1 MPRAEF
7 VHLHGHSEYS
17 LLDGG
22 CRIGDMAALAAD
34 LEMPALAV
42 TDHGNLFGAV
52 EHYQACREAG
62 IKPIIGCEV
71 YVAVGSRHDRKAA
84 KGLSHASHH
93 LVLLARNSSG
103 YHNLVKLV
111 SKAYL
116 EGFYYFPR
124 IDRELL
130 AGHCEGLICLSG
142 CVSGEIPHLL
152 QNEGLAAAEQSARW
166 FADHFGEDYYLEIQR
181 HGIEAE
187 AKVNEGLLELHRKLG
202 VPLVATN
209 DFHFLRADDHDAH
222 DALICIQ
229 TGKTVDD
236 DNRLCYVDG
245 LFMKSP
251 AQMQELFADLPEA
264 LEKTVEIAGKCDLEL
279 DFGKSLMPDFPIPEG
294 YESSGD
300 YLTRLAR
307 EGLEERY
314 GKPDPVL
321 EKRLDYELDLLIK
334 EGFAGYFL
342 IVWDIV
348 NFARDSRIS
357 VGPGRGSAS
366 GSLVSYCLK
375 ITDTDPIRFGLLF
388 ERFLNPERIE
398 PPDIDIDF
406 ADTGRDKVVRY
417 IVDKY
422 GERNVSQVITFGT
435 MGAKAVV
442 RDVGRVLGM
451 PFGEVDRIA
460 KLIPNE
466 LKITLDSAIER
477 VPELQQLA
485 EAPGEEG
492 RLIEYSRKLEGMAR
506 HASVHA
512 CAVII
517 APSELTD
524 YVPLYRAP
532 KDGTVTTQFDG
543 ETCMSVGLLKM
554 DILGLKE
561 LSLMD
566 EAERLIRLGEPGFD
580 LSAIP
585 RNDAATFDLFSRG
598 DTIGVFQFES
608 AGMREYLVQLKP
620 DKIEDVIAMNALYR
634 PGPMQR
640 IPDFIAR
647 KQGEQAVE
655 YDHPLLEPI
664 LEETYGVITYQEQVQ
679 RIAGDMAGFTLGQAD
694 GIRKAMG
701 KKLADVMEKYRHD
714 FLEGAQ
720 ANGVPPKVAGK
731 VWEDVEV
738 FSGYGFNKSHSAC
751 YSEVAYKNA
760 YLKAHYPREYMAA
773 SLTTDRNNTDRLTV
787 LLEECRNMELPVL
800 PPDVDESAPDFAPT
814 PEGIR
819 FGLSAIKNVGEGAAQ
834 AIFEARADGGRF
846 ADLFDLCQRLDL
858 KAVNRRVVE
867 SLIAAGA
874 VDRPS
879 THRAQL
885 LESLDLVL
893 RNAQIFNEQ
902 KLRGQRSLFD
912 DAGDMAARVD
922 KPSLPETAE
931 WSQSERLER
940 ERELLG
946 FYVSSHPLNEHARD
960 LRFFATPIGKLER
973 YADGASVR
981 IGGLITRVS
990 TSTDRRGQSI
1000 AFATIEDQGARTD
1013 VVFFSDAF
1021 ANFRSLI
1028 EQGQAVLAEGRVSR
1042 RNGNLGLQ
1050 AESLIPLAEA
1060 RQKLTKAVNFVLK
1073 LDEESSSD
1081 LLQRLRRLVEQH
1093 TGNCELLIHLRNGG
1107 GKDAVVRS
1115 RSLRVNPSDE
1125 LLKAVG
1131 TLIEPEKPW
1140 LTEAPNPAKGVAARA

>member
-1 MPRAEF
+1 MPLAEF

-22 CRIGDMAALAAD
+22 CRIGDMAALAAE

-52 EHYQACREAG
+52 EHYRACRETG

-84 KGLSHASHH
+84 KGLNHASHH

-130 AGHCEGLICLSG
+130 AEHCDGLICLSG

-166 FADHFGEDYYLEIQR
+166 FADHFGDDFYLEIQR

-187 AKVNEGLLELHRKLG
+187 AKVNKGLLELHQKLG

-236 DNRLCYVDG
+236 DNRLCYPGG

-264 LEKTVEIAGKCDLEL
+264 LEKTVEIADKCDLEL

-294 YESSGD
+294 YENSGD

-314 GKPDPVL
+314 GKPDPGL
-321 EKRLDYELDLLIK
+321 EKRLDYELALLIK

-417 IVDKY
+417 IVEKY
-422 GERNVSQVITFGT
+422 GEQNVSQVITFGT

-477 VPELQQLA
+477 VPELQQLG

-532 KDGTVTTQFDG
+532 RDGTVTTQFDG

-566 EAERLIRLGEPGFD
+566 EAERLIRLREPGFD

-585 RNDAATFDLFSRG
+585 WNDAATFDLFSRG

-800 PPDVDESAPDFAPT
+800 PPDVDESAADFTPT

-834 AIFEARADGGRF
+834 AIVEARADGGRF

-858 KAVNRRVVE
+858 KAVNRRVIE

-874 VDRPS
+874 VDRTQ
-879 THRAQL
+879 THRAQM
-885 LESLDLVL
+885 LEGLDLVL
-893 RNAQIFNEQ
+893 RNAQIANEQ
-902 KLRGQRSLFD
+902 KLRGQGSLFD
-912 DAGDMAARVD
+912 EVEEVMAQVD
-922 KPSLPETAE
+922 NPSLPEAE
-931 WSQSERLER
+931 PWTQSERLER

-946 FYVSSHPLNEHARD
+946 FYVSSHPLNQHAPD
-960 LRFFATPIGKLER
+960 LRYFATPIGELER
-973 YADGASVR
+973 YADGAPVR

-1000 AFATIEDQGARTD
+1000 AFATIEDQGAKTD
-1013 VVFFSDAF
+1013 VVFFSEAYTR
-1021 ANFRSLI
+1021 FRSLI
-1028 EQGQAVLAEGRVSR
+1028 EQGEAVLAEGRVSR
-1042 RNGNLGLQ
+1042 RNGNIGLQ
-1050 AESLIPLAEA
+1050 GESLIRLAEA
-1060 RQKLTKAVNFVLK
+1060 REKLTKAVNFVLK
-1073 LDEESSSD
+1073 LDDESSGD
-1081 LLQRLRRLVEQH
+1081 LLQRLRRLVEEH
-1093 TGNCELLIHLRNGG
+1093 TGNCELLIHLKNGG
-1107 GKDAVVRS
+1107 GNDAVVRS

-1140 LTEAPNPAKGVAARA
+1140 LTEAPNPGKGVPAPA

>member
-1 MPRAEF
+1 MALAEF

-22 CRIGDMAALAAD
+22 CRIGDMAALAAE

-52 EHYQACREAG
+52 EHYRACREAG
-62 IKPIIGCEV
+62 IKPIVGCEV

-84 KGLSHASHH
+84 KGLNHASHH
-93 LVLLARNSSG
+93 LVLLARNSTG
-103 YHNLVKLV
+103 YRNLVKLV

-124 IDRELL
+124 IDRDLL
-130 AGHCEGLICLSG
+130 AEHCEGLICLSG

-152 QNEGLAAAEQSARW
+152 QNDSLDAAEGSARW
-166 FADHFGEDYYLEIQR
+166 FADHFGEDFYLEIQR

-236 DNRLCYVDG
+236 DNRLCYPDG

-251 AQMQELFADLPEA
+251 AQMQELFSDLPEA
-264 LEKTVEIAGKCDLEL
+264 LEKTVEIADKCDLEL
-279 DFGKSLMPDFPIPEG
+279 KFGKSHMPDFPIPEG
-294 YESSGD
+294 YENSGD
-300 YLTRLAR
+300 YLTRLSR
-307 EGLEERY
+307 EGLQRRY
-314 GKPDPVL
+314 GEPGPDL
-321 EKRLDYELDLLIK
+321 EKRLDYELDLLNK

-348 NFARDSRIS
+348 KFARKSGIS

-366 GSLVSYCLK
+366 GSLVSYCLE

-417 IVDKY
+417 IVEKY
-422 GERNVSQVITFGT
+422 GEQNVSQVITFGT

-451 PFGEVDRIA
+451 PFGEVDGIA
-460 KLIPNE
+460 KMIPNE

-566 EAERLIRLGEPGFD
+566 EAVRLIRLHEPGFD
-580 LSAIP
+580 LAAIP
-585 RNDAATFDLFSRG
+585 WDDQATFDLFSRG

-608 AGMREYLVQLKP
+608 AGMREHLVQLKP

-634 PGPMQR
+634 PGPIQR

-647 KQGEQAVE
+647 KQGEQAVD

-664 LEETYGVITYQEQVQ
+664 LEETYGIITYQEQVQ
-679 RIAGDMAGFTLGQAD
+679 RIARDMAGFTLGQAD

-701 KKLADVMEKYRHD
+701 KKLAEVMEQYRHD

-720 ANGVPPKVAGK
+720 ANGVQPRVAGK
-731 VWEDVEV
+731 VWEDVKE

-787 LLEECRNMELPVL
+787 LLEGCRNMELPVL
-800 PPDVDESAPDFAPT
+800 PPDVDESAPNFTPT
-814 PEGIR
+814 PEGVR

-834 AIFEARADGGRF
+834 AIVEARGDGGRF

-858 KAVNRRVVE
+858 KAVNRRVIE

-874 VDRPS
+874 IDRPG
-879 THRAQL
+879 THRAQM
-885 LESLDLVL
+885 LEGLDLLL
-893 RNAQIFNEQ
+893 RNAQIANEQ
-902 KLRGQRSLFD
+902 KLRGQGSLFD
-912 DAGDMAARVD
+912 EVEEVMAQVD
-922 KPSLPETAE
+922 NPSLPETE
-931 WSQSERLER
+931 PWSQSERLER

-946 FYVSSHPLNEHARD
+946 FYVSSHPLNQHAGD
-960 LRFFATPIGKLER
+960 LRYFATPIGELER
-973 YADGASVR
+973 FADGASVR

-990 TSTDRRGQSI
+990 TSTDRHGKSI
-1000 AFATIEDQGARTD
+1000 AFATIEDQGGKTD
-1013 VVFFSDAF
+1013 AVFFSDPYTR
-1021 ANFRSLI
+1021 FRSLI

-1042 RNGNLGLQ
+1042 RKGNLGLQ
-1050 AESLIPLAEA
+1050 AESLIRLAEA
-1060 RQKLTKAVNFVLK
+1060 REKLTKAVNFVLK
-1073 LDEESSSD
+1073 LDDESSAD

-1093 TGNCELLIHLRNGG
+1093 TGSCELLIHLKNGG
-1107 GKDAVVRS
+1107 GNDAVVRS

-1140 LTEAPNPAKGVAARA
+1140 LTEAPNAAKGIPART

>member
-130 AGHCEGLICLSG
+130 AEHCEGLICLSG

-166 FADHFGEDYYLEIQR
+166 FADHFGEDFYLEIQR

-251 AQMQELFADLPEA
+251 AQMQELFADLPGA
-264 LEKTVEIAGKCDLEL
+264 LEKTVEIADKCDLEL

-566 EAERLIRLGEPGFD
+566 EAERLIRLREPGFD

-879 THRAQL
+879 THRAQM

-1013 VVFFSDAF
+1013 VVFFSDAY

>member
-1 MPRAEF
+1 MPLAEF

-22 CRIGDMAALAAD
+22 CRIGDTAALAAE

-52 EHYQACREAG
+52 EHYRACREIG

-84 KGLSHASHH
+84 KGLNHASHH
-93 LVLLARNSSG
+93 LVLLARNSTG

-124 IDRELL
+124 IDRDLL
-130 AGHCEGLICLSG
+130 AEHCEGLVCLSG

-152 QNEGLAAAEQSARW
+152 QNDSLAAAEESARW
-166 FADHFGEDYYLEIQR
+166 FADHFGKDFYLEIQR

-187 AKVNEGLLELHRKLG
+187 AKVNEGLIQLHRKLG
-202 VPLVATN
+202 LPLVATN

-229 TGKTVDD
+229 TGKTIDD
-236 DNRLCYVDG
+236 DNRLCYPEG

-251 AQMQELFADLPEA
+251 AQMQELFSDLPDA
-264 LEKTVEIAGKCDLEL
+264 LERTVEIADKCDLEL
-279 DFGKSLMPDFPIPEG
+279 EFGKSHMPDFPIPEG
-294 YESSGD
+294 YENSGD

-307 EGLEERY
+307 EGLERRY
-314 GKPDPVL
+314 GKPGPDL
-321 EKRLDYELDLLIK
+321 EKRLDYELDLLIE

-348 NFARDSRIS
+348 KFARGSRIS

-366 GSLVSYCLK
+366 GCLVSYCLE

-417 IVDKY
+417 IVEKY
-422 GERNVSQVITFGT
+422 GEQNVSQVITFGT

-451 PFGEVDRIA
+451 PFGEVDGIA

-532 KDGTVTTQFDG
+532 RDGTVTTQFDG

-566 EAERLIRLGEPGFD
+566 EAVRLIRLHEPGFD
-580 LSAIP
+580 LSEIP
-585 RNDAATFDLFSRG
+585 WDDRATFDLFSRG

-720 ANGVPPKVAGK
+720 ANGVPPRVAEK
-731 VWEDVEV
+731 VWKDVEV

-760 YLKAHYPREYMAA
+760 YLKAHFPREYMAA
-773 SLTTDRNNTDRLTV
+773 SLTTDRTNTDRLTV
-787 LLEECRNMELPVL
+787 LLEECRNMDLPVL
-800 PPDVDESAPDFAPT
+800 PPDIDESAADFTPT

-834 AIFEARADGGRF
+834 AIVEARGDGGRF

-858 KAVNRRVVE
+858 KAVNRRVIE

-874 VDRPS
+874 VDRPEI
-879 THRAQL
+879 HRAQM
-885 LESLDLVL
+885 LEGLDLVL
-893 RNAQIFNEQ
+893 RNAQIANEQ
-902 KLRGQRSLFD
+902 KLRGQGSLFD
-912 DAGDMAARVD
+912 EVEEVMAQVD
-922 KPSLPETAE
+922 NPSLPETE
-931 WSQSERLER
+931 PWSQSERLER

-946 FYVSSHPLNEHARD
+946 FYVSSHPLNQHAPD
-960 LRFFATPIGKLER
+960 LRYFATPIGELER

-1000 AFATIEDQGARTD
+1000 AFATIEDQGAKTD
-1013 VVFFSDAF
+1013 VVFFSDAYTR
-1021 ANFRSLI
+1021 FRSLI
-1028 EQGQAVLAEGRVSR
+1028 EQGEAVLAEGRVSR
-1042 RNGNLGLQ
+1042 RNGNTGLQ
-1050 AESLIPLAEA
+1050 GESLIRLAEA
-1060 RQKLTKAVNFVLK
+1060 REKLTKAVNFVLK
-1073 LDEESSSD
+1073 LDDESSAD
-1081 LLQRLRRLVEQH
+1081 LLQRLRRLVEEH
-1093 TGNCELLIHLRNGG
+1093 TGNCELLIHLKNGG
-1107 GKDAVVRS
+1107 GNDAVVRS

-1140 LTEAPNPAKGVAARA
+1140 LTEAPNPGRGVPAPA

>member
-22 CRIGDMAALAAD
+22 CRIGDMAALASE

-130 AGHCEGLICLSG
+130 AEHCEGLICLSG

-152 QNEGLAAAEQSARW
+152 QNDGLAAAEQSARW
-166 FADHFGEDYYLEIQR
+166 FADRFGEDFYLEIQR

-236 DNRLCYVDG
+236 DNRLCYPGG

-251 AQMQELFADLPEA
+251 AQMQELFADLPGA
-264 LEKTVEIAGKCDLEL
+264 LEKTVEIADKCDLEL

-307 EGLEERY
+307 EGLEKRY
-314 GKPDPVL
+314 GKPGHEL
-321 EKRLDYELDLLIK
+321 EKRLEYELDLLIK

-348 NFARDSRIS
+348 KFARRSDIS

-366 GSLVSYCLK
+366 GSLVSYCLE

-566 EAERLIRLGEPGFD
+566 EAERLIQLREPGFD

-585 RNDAATFDLFSRG
+585 RDDAATFDLFSRG

-787 LLEECRNMELPVL
+787 LLEECRNMDLPVL

-834 AIFEARADGGRF
+834 AIFEAREDGGRF

-874 VDRPS
+874 IDRPA
-879 THRAQL
+879 THRAQM

-960 LRFFATPIGKLER
+960 LRYFATPIGKLER

-1000 AFATIEDQGARTD
+1000 AFATIEDEGARTD
-1013 VVFFSDAF
+1013 VVFFSDAY

-1093 TGNCELLIHLRNGG
+1093 TGNCELLIHLRNGSG
-1107 GKDAVVRS
+1107 NDAVVRS

-1140 LTEAPNPAKGVAARA
+1140 LTEAPNHAKGVPARA